1 MATPPPRPKLEVVDG
16 GGDAAATP
24 GRDAERP
31 LLPVVIGFL
40 LLAALLG
47 LALQTQR
54 VTDLEARVRGLQV
67 DLTVANG
74 ALEAHRSHLD
84 AVRGSVADLRAQVGA
99 LDELVAR
106 DPVAPD
112 APAEPPLEP

>member
-1 MATPPPRPKLEVVDG
+1 MASPPRPKLEVV
-16 GGDAAATP
+16 GGDAAAAP
-24 GRDAERP
+24 SAERP
-31 LLPVVIGFL
+31 LLPAVIGFL

-54 VTDLEARVRGLQV
+54 VTELEARVQGLQV

-99 LDELVAR
+99 LDELLAR
-106 DPVAPD
+106 DPAAPD
-112 APAEPPLEP
+112 APAEPSLEP